1 MARIDPVTL
10 EIKAYRHD
18 PGEATTLSGNAVE
31 AIVID
36 WQGLLWVG
44 TTTGLNAF
52 DPSTEKAV
60 RIVRDPARRDSLADN
75 WVPDLMFDRGGRLWV
90 AGPAGAHVLT
100 SWDGR
105 TASFTSVAAMLKRR
119 SEPVQS
125 LIEDATG
132 RVWLGASVRVDPE
145 RWTFDEFGPADG
157 CSFRNFFFASR
168 SLGRDG
174 RLLFGSPEGLLIV
187 RPERIAAWE
196 FEPEVVATSVS
207 VDGVERRGASALKR
221 LELAPGQKSL
231 RVDFA
236 SLDFTAPQRN
246 RYRYRLEGYDD
257 AWVTSDASQR
267 SITYGRLTPG
277 EYTLLVQGT
286 NRAGAWSPR
295 MLRIG
300 VTVRPAFHQTVWFR
314 VIVVAGLLALVYGGY
329 RMRVR
334 QLEARGRMLQRLV
347 DERTAELAEKNRQL
361 ESAYAR
367 IEEASLTDP
376 LTGLRNRRYLEQTI
390 GADLELALR
399 RSRDEADRDA
409 LPLLVFLLVDL
420 DHFKSVND
428 TYGHAAGDAV
438 LRQTAEVLRAAFRA
452 SDHVVRWGGEEFLV
466 VARFVHA
473 FEGAAFGEKLRAAIE
488 QREYVLPD
496 GRTIGRSCS
505 IGFAAFP
512 FLPSDPR
519 GVDWHDVVDIAD
531 AALYAVKRS
540 GRNGWAGIWPVDASV
555 DVSAVR
561 LLRDDR
567 AAAAASGAFRVE
579 VREELGA
586 GFRWD

>member
-1 MARIDPVTL
+1 
-10 EIKAYRHD
+10 
-18 PGEATTLSGNAVE
+18 
-31 AIVID
+31 
-36 WQGLLWVG
+36 
-44 TTTGLNAF
+44 
-52 DPSTEKAV
+52 
-60 RIVRDPARRDSLADN
+60 
-75 WVPDLMFDRGGRLWV
+75 
-90 AGPAGAHVLT
+90 
-100 SWDGR
+100 
-105 TASFTSVAAMLKRR
+105 
-119 SEPVQS
+119 
-125 LIEDATG
+125 
-132 RVWLGASVRVDPE
+132 
-145 RWTFDEFGPADG
+145 
-157 CSFRNFFFASR
+157 
-168 SLGRDG
+168 
-174 RLLFGSPEGLLIV
+174 
-187 RPERIAAWE
+187 
-196 FEPEVVATSVS
+196 
-207 VDGVERRGASALKR
+207 
-221 LELAPGQKSL
+221 
-231 RVDFA
+231 
-236 SLDFTAPQRN
+236 
-246 RYRYRLEGYDD
+246 
-257 AWVTSDASQR
+257 
-267 SITYGRLTPG
+267 
-277 EYTLLVQGT
+277 
-286 NRAGAWSPR
+286 